1 MGSLAAAPE
10 KATDMD
16 LNEYKKKLRKEKIRA
31 REALPEED
39 RIRYSAEI
47 CGRIVRTP
55 EYAEA
60 DIIFV
65 YKWVRGEVRLDE
77 LEKQA
82 ASDGKRL
89 IYPLCVSTSE
99 MLAVEP
105 GAGDDAW
112 TDSGF
117 MGIREPVPEKGRII
131 DPAEIDLVIAPCSAF
146 DEKCKRLGMGGG
158 FYDRYLPEC
167 TGAKIIAAA
176 YEVQCAE
183 EIPAEEFDFTPGAV
197 VTEERLIRPG
207 KILRL

>member
-1 MGSLAAAPE
+1 MDCLTAAPE
-10 KATDMD
+10 KGADMD

-39 RIRYSAEI
+39 RAGYSAQI
-47 CGRIVRTP
+47 CGRIIRTP

-60 DIIFV
+60 EIIFV
-65 YKWVRGEVRLDE
+65 YKWIRGEVRLDE

-82 ASDGKRL
+82 AADGKRL
-89 IYPLCVSTSE
+89 LYPLCVSRTE

-112 TDSGF
+112 ADSGF
-117 MGIREPVPEKGRII
+117 MGIREPVSEKGRII
-131 DPAEIDLVIAPCSAF
+131 GPSEIDLVIAPCAAF
-146 DEKCKRLGMGGG
+146 DEKCRRLGMGGG
-158 FYDRYLPEC
+158 FYDRYLPGC

-183 EIPAEEFDFTPGAV
+183 EIPTEEFDFTAGGVA
-197 VTEERLIRPG
+197 TEKRLIRPDE
-207 KILRL
+207 KEL